1 MGFRDLEVF
10 NTAPLVKQ
18 GWRILQHLKSL
29 VAIVLKEKYFLG
41 GSFLQASLGYNPSY
55 AWRNIIK
62 AREMLERGLIWRVR
76 NGESNRVWGNK
87 WLIGNPPY
95 KVQSI
100 VLDWNPDMRVCDL
113 IDRDSGWWKVG
124 AIRDFFLSSDVEAIC
139 NLALSPLRNPD
150 KLVWMGTSNGYF
162 SVKSSYHQEMAKRG
176 QERG

>member
-1 MGFRDLEVF
+1 MDRGMGFRDLELF

-18 GWRILQHLKSL
+18 GWRILQHLKSM

-62 AREMLERGLIWRVR
+62 AREMLERGLIWRVG

-95 KVQSI
+95 KVQSL

-113 IDRDSGWWKVG
+113 IDRD
-124 AIRDFFLSSDVEAIC
+124 
-139 NLALSPLRNPD
+139 
-150 KLVWMGTSNGYF
+150 
-162 SVKSSYHQEMAKRG
+162 
-176 QERG
+176 